1 MAPCIISRP
10 AFSGVI
16 SINAGVIGNLQK
28 HIPDQGLRRS
38 SYQHEFTT
46 ALGVEA
52 VSLVT
57 IFSSEAEAFVV
68 LTDPDNA
75 IGPGVSSNFA
85 AVATELKALD
95 PLLQTL
101 PAENIHWIEYR
112 GPGSYNGRT
121 SPSFLLVI
129 MNFNPVL
136 KRFARASWGHI
147 YRLADVVMSR
157 QFISGGVP
165 CHH

>member
-1 MAPCIISRP
+1 MALCIISRP
-10 AFSGVI
+10 AFSVDI
-16 SINAGVIGNLQK
+16 TITAGVIGYIRK
-28 HIPDQGLRRS
+28 HIPVQELHRS

-52 VSLVT
+52 VSLVL
-57 IFSSEAEAFVV
+57 IFSSGTEAFVV

-75 IGPGVSSNFA
+75 IGPGLSSNFA
-85 AVATELKALD
+85 AVATELKVID

-101 PAENIHWIEYR
+101 PPENIHWIEYR
-112 GPGSYNGRT
+112 GPGSYNGRS

-129 MNFNPVL
+129 MSFNPVL

-147 YRLADVVMSR
+147 FRMISR
-157 QFISGGVP
+157 PIIGGVP